1 MSVLKISK
9 LYCNL
14 MDSGNSRKYNSSYRK
29 KLINR
34 INMIKD
40 KKDLVQIY
48 KIIVADINDN
58 ISTNRNGIFVNM
70 NLLSDKSIKKINDYI
85 EDNVLINNSDIEK
98 INYKTF
104 KFNDEDYGQK
114 LSNQEKHIIKRI
126 RNKEISY

>member
-1 MSVLKISK
+1 
-9 LYCNL
+9 
-14 MDSGNSRKYNSSYRK
+14 
-29 KLINR
+29 
-34 INMIKD
+34 MIKD